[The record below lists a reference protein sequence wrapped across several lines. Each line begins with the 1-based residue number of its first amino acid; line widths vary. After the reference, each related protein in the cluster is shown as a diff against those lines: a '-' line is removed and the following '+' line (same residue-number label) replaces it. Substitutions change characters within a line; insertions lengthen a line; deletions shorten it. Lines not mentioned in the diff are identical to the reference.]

1 MADDSEVKETPATPK
16 EEKPTG
22 PISMIV
28 RKPGGGVR
36 EMLKDPITG
45 KIVAKPKRMVSTLEV
60 TRLTRNYLDMRV
72 ADTKAGTNK
81 FKKRLEMLNDHMYK
95 IAVGESEAD
104 AKKDMASVQ
113 AYKEITLRA
122 YGKPSV
128 SDEDRGALERAG
140 IKIVV
145 IPAPQLMHPEVV
157 KEHQENEKPVKP
169 SFINAEFID
178 AEIISNEPENKE

>member
-1 MADDSEVKETPATPK
+1 MADDSEVKETPATP

-22 PISMIV
+22 PISLIV

-60 TRLTRNYLDMRV
+60 TRVTRNYLDMRV
-72 ADTKAGTNK
+72 PDTKDGANK
-81 FKKRLEMLNDHMYK
+81 FKKRLEMLNDAMYR
-95 IAVGESEAD
+95 IATGEDDSD
-104 AKKDMASVQ
+104 PKKMMAAVQ
-113 AYKEITLRA
+113 AYKELTMRA

-145 IPAPQLMHPEVV
+145 IPAPLLMNPEVV
-157 KEHQENEKPVKP
+157 PEHQENKKPAKP
-169 SFINAEFID
+169 SFID
-178 AEIISNEPENKE
+178 AEYITNPAPEENKE